1 MYKSLALAVLIA
13 VPTIADAQRFG
24 LSLLERYTI
33 PVNPIDATTFETVEA
48 NGAGGT
54 QLWCAAAIYT
64 IRVMGVDKGELYIKE
79 GRGASRTVQ
88 GRKGVVF
95 TTQEVPGA
103 SKSYSEGVREAGKSF
118 SIGHADALCRSGNI
132 GDVAIRLPSGQ
143 LVRRW

>member
-1 MYKSLALAVLIA
+1 MYKALALAALLA
-13 VPTIADAQRFG
+13 VPTFADAGRFG
-24 LSLLERYTI
+24 LAFLERYTI

-64 IRVMGVDKGELYIKE
+64 ILVMGVDRGNLYIKE
-79 GRGASRTVQ
+79 ARGASQTMQ

-103 SKSYSEGVREAGKSF
+103 SKSYSEGVREAGKTF
-118 SIGHADALCRSGNI
+118 SIGHADALCRSGNV